1 MNHLFN
7 NSSSIFHFQEDEN
20 EIISEIST
28 PSPVKKINT
37 DIQFRE
43 YRREGSLFVATD
55 VYYGLGDSGMVFEKL
70 NGIKSKIYFCPKV
83 GSYYEIKRNGEYDI
97 KEYLDLY
104 VIHDI
109 VLDEGTEKISK
120 QELILKMSLNQIEFE
135 DKFIQDLYLDTYH
148 FVYQPKEEDSFF
160 MKEHLRMEKRYI
172 FAVQSTQFSNSHQ
185 ISI

>member
-1 MNHLFN
+1 MNK
-7 NSSSIFHFQEDEN
+7 NSTSIFHFQDEDEN

-55 VYYGLGDSGMVFEKL
+55 VYYGLGDSEMVFEKL
-70 NGIKSKIYFCPKV
+70 NGERNKIYFCPKV
-83 GSYYEIKRNGEYDI
+83 ESYYEVKRKGEYDV
-97 KEYLDLY
+97 KVYLDLY

-109 VLDEGTEKISK
+109 VLDEATEKISK
-120 QELILKMSLNQIEFE
+120 QELILKMSLNKVEFE
-135 DKFIQDLYLDTYH
+135 DKFIRDLYLDTYH
-148 FVYQPKEEDSFF
+148 FVYQPKEEDSLF

-172 FAVQSTQFSNSHQ
+172 FAVQSTHIPNPHQ

>member
-1 MNHLFN
+1 MNHL
-7 NSSSIFHFQEDEN
+7 SSSIFHLQDEDEN

-28 PSPVKKINT
+28 PSPVKKIDAN
-37 DIQFRE
+37 IQFRE

-55 VYYGLGDSGMVFEKL
+55 DYYGLGDSEMVFEKL
-70 NGIKSKIYFCPKV
+70 NGGKIYFCPKV
-83 GSYYEIKRNGEYDI
+83 GSYYEMKRNGEYDV

-109 VLDEGTEKISK
+109 VLDEATEKISK
-120 QELILKMSLNQIEFE
+120 QELILKMSLNQVEFE
-135 DKFIQDLYLDTYH
+135 DKFIRDLYLDTYH
-148 FVYQPKEEDSFF
+148 FVYQAKEEDSLF

-172 FAVQSTQFSNSHQ
+172 FAVQSTQFPNPQQ